1 MKKFVTL
8 FLALAL
14 VLAMGAVS
22 LAYDNYSD
30 DWGVNVAIQE
40 DGSVNIS
47 ADGNAIKESANWSQ
61 DVQWLYIAI
70 YDEDQ
75 NYTSS
80 SFMSA
85 DEEGADVQETHPYS
99 DAIAGPGG
107 VGAVADAALTYN
119 IKAGTEG
126 TATYN
131 FEEGKTYY
139 IYICAYNGAWCWN
152 TEPTAFTYGDAAETP
167 ETPEQPGTDDP
178 DNGGDFSAIAYA
190 AAALAGCG
198 ALVIRKKK

>member
-22 LAYDNYSD
+22 LAYDNYTD
-30 DWGVNVAIQE
+30 DWKVTAVRE
-40 DGSVNIS
+40 DDGSVTIA
-47 ADGNAIKESANWSQ
+47 ADGEAIKASTGWAS
-61 DVQWLYIAI
+61 VAWLYVAI

-85 DEEGADVQETHPYS
+85 DEEGADVQETHPFS
-99 DAIAGPGG
+99 DAVAGPGNA
-107 VGAVADAALTYN
+107 GAVAGAALTYN

-139 IYICAYNGAWCWN
+139 IYICACDTANWAWN
-152 TEPTAFTYGDAAETP
+152 TEATEFTYGDAAETP
-167 ETPEQPGTDDP
+167 ETPDKDDSQGT
-178 DNGGDFSAIAYA
+178 GDFSAIAYA